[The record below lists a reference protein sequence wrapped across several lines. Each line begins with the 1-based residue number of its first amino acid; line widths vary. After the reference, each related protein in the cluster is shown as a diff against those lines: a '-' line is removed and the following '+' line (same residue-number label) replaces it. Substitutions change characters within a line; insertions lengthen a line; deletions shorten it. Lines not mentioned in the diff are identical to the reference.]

1 MELKTFI
8 AQTLEECKRRMYRT
22 LQGLT
27 GAELAWRPAPEAN
40 SMGFMLWHVA
50 RVEDRW
56 LHRFAQDTT
65 EIWQRDGWCQ
75 RCNLPAGDTGVG
87 YTMAQIAQFAVPAVS
102 DLQAY
107 FDAVRQATLDY
118 LEALDVA
125 QLDVHPGRIPF
136 PEVSGGRGLPPDFT
150 ISRMFR
156 QLIGEENQ
164 HLGQM
169 AYVRGLQ
176 RGLDQ

>member
-1 MELKTFI
+1 MELTTFI

-27 GAELAWRPAPEAN
+27 AAEVAWRPAAEAN
-40 SMGFMLWHVA
+40 SIGFMLWHVA

-56 LHRFAQDTT
+56 LHRFAQDTP
-65 EIWQRDGWCQ
+65 EIWQRAGWFQ
-75 RCNLPAGDTGVG
+75 RCNLPASDTGVG
-87 YTMAQIAQFAVPAVS
+87 YTVAQIVQFAVPAVG

-107 FDAVRQATLDY
+107 FDAVRQATLTY
-118 LEALDVA
+118 LEAVEA
-125 QLDVHPGRIPF
+125 AELDVHPDRVPF
-136 PEVSGGRGLPPDFT
+136 PEVAGGRGLPPDFT
-150 ISRMFR
+150 IGRMFR
-156 QLIGEENQ
+156 QLLGEENQ